1 MHVFWLTEF
10 ERWTR
15 NIKVLHWG
23 HIRLVLCVIF
33 LAPWT
38 IISFPFLFAVM
49 FGDTGHGFIMLLFGL
64 WMVVMEKKLVGA
76 KADNEVSSVKLV
88 IVESVYA

>member
-1 MHVFWLTEF
+1 
-10 ERWTR
+10 
-15 NIKVLHWG
+15 
-23 HIRLVLCVIF
+23 
-33 LAPWT
+33 
-38 IISFPFLFAVM
+38 
-49 FGDTGHGFIMLLFGL
+49 MLLFGL